1 MRLKKEWLA
10 AFSISVIFLG
20 LIFILL
26 DFNRLRLIVWSD
38 WKDYHKLMSY
48 RGMYISD
55 EDDSTIVIDF
65 RMKKKFEKC
74 LPELKSVYEN
84 IAKEYYSNTNEKRNL
99 YFYFYSG
106 WGDTFQIYVYPDTED
121 IKMIIEA
128 KGVTLKE
135 IAEIY
140 PETIDL
146 NADVQSKHINDICKF
161 NNLSKVNLWR
171 KLSEEEKLFIHSK
184 FPDCVI
190 EESTED

>member
-1 MRLKKEWLA
+1 
-10 AFSISVIFLG
+10 
-20 LIFILL
+20 
-26 DFNRLRLIVWSD
+26 
-38 WKDYHKLMSY
+38 
-48 RGMYISD
+48 
-55 EDDSTIVIDF
+55 
-65 RMKKKFEKC
+65 
-74 LPELKSVYEN
+74 
-84 IAKEYYSNTNEKRNL
+84 
-99 YFYFYSG
+99 
-106 WGDTFQIYVYPDTED
+106 
-121 IKMIIEA
+121 MIIEA

-161 NNLSKVNLWR
+161 NNLSKVNLWC

>member
-10 AFSISVIFLG
+10 AFSIIVIFLG

-26 DFNRLRLIVWSD
+26 DFKRLRLIVWSD

-146 NADVQSKHINDICKF
+146 NADVQSKHGVSC
-161 NNLSKVNLWR
+161 R
-171 KLSEEEKLFIHSK
+171 KKKNCLFIQN
-184 FPDCVI
+184 FQTVL
-190 EESTED
+190 

>member
-1 MRLKKEWLA
+1 MDTKEITVSDLAQEQIRNAERLFPLIREKTKERKEKKTV
-10 AFSISVIFLG
+10 ISV
-20 LIFILL
+20 
-26 DFNRLRLIVWSD
+26 SA
-38 WKDYHKLMSY
+38 
-48 RGMYISD
+48 
-55 EDDSTIVIDF
+55 
-65 RMKKKFEKC
+65 
-74 LPELKSVYEN
+74 ELKSVYEN

>member
-1 MRLKKEWLA
+1 
-10 AFSISVIFLG
+10 
-20 LIFILL
+20 
-26 DFNRLRLIVWSD
+26 
-38 WKDYHKLMSY
+38 
-48 RGMYISD
+48 
-55 EDDSTIVIDF
+55 
-65 RMKKKFEKC
+65 MKKKFEKC

-99 YFYFYSG
+99 YFYFYCG
-106 WGDTFQIYVYPDTED
+106 WGDTLQIYVYPDTED
-121 IKMIIEA
+121 IKMIIGA
-128 KGVTLKE
+128 KGVSLKE

-171 KLSEEEKLFIHSK
+171 KLSEEEKMFIHSK